1 MSGPRRVQAHT
12 LSSLADDGARDRLF
26 CMAFLIKIWQGQSID
41 FIAFSLSPDKLN
53 ERDLPAQSR
62 VLLRVSRNFTTMV
75 HCVAAVHMHAATASA
90 LMRLSSPPGRTRTQ
104 DPSAVPRAKLD
115 RLVFGLGFGGA
126 TRSCLP
132 VVA

>member
-1 MSGPRRVQAHT
+1 GMIDINSF
-12 LSSLADDGARDRLF
+12 SISLN
-26 CMAFLIKIWQGQSID
+26 
-41 FIAFSLSPDKLN
+41 KLN

-62 VLLRVSRNFTTMV
+62 FLLRFSRNFTTMV

-115 RLVFGLGFGGA
+115 RLVFGLRCGGA